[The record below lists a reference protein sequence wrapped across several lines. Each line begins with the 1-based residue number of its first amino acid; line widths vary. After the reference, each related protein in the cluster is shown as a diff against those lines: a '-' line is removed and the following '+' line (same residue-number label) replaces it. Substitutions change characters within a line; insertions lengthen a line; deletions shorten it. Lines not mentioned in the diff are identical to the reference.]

1 MPHWSMKLWLK
12 SAFER
17 WSTQTDFANP
27 NLLLLDLLKQII
39 IYSQDQLLNFN
50 RDRSSRCMDVVQV
63 MPGGSWGSS
72 STGVLLSDVFSNEMV
87 HFSLFR
93 IQVLYVLLGFKFV
106 LHRVPSSS
114 YNTPVFAP
122 FIIKIRT
129 EYSIQVRIITLSSG
143 LAAFII
149 KILQDYCIA
158 VQENGDDN
166 YYGSSV
172 DSCIV
177 RTYVIHLAQGVKMV
191 VYFFL
196 QLERQLL

>member
-1 MPHWSMKLWLK
+1 MNFNFPSSSL
-12 SAFER
+12 ATR
-17 WSTQTDFANP
+17 IPRCNG
-27 NLLLLDLLKQII
+27 NLLSFGSALIFCIHVCYFYML
-39 IYSQDQLLNFN
+39 N

-63 MPGGSWGSS
+63 MSGGSWGSS

-158 VQENGDDN
+158 VQENSDDN